1 MSKKLLAAA
10 IAAALAPAA
19 VMAEASNVTIY
30 GRIDY
35 GFMSRGGDNGG
46 AAQNNRHGRLNDF
59 EDGIGGTNRF
69 GFRGKED
76 LGNGLKAIYE
86 LSLIHI

>member
-35 GFMSRGGDNGG
+35 GFMSRGGDSGG
-46 AAQNNRHGRLNDF
+46 NAQSVWCSCW
-59 EDGIGGTNRF
+59 
-69 GFRGKED
+69 
-76 LGNGLKAIYE
+76 AC
-86 LSLIHI
+86 